1 MNYQIAVI
9 PGDGIGP
16 DVVEQ
21 TLNVMDKVGE
31 KFGHTF
37 NYTKVLAGGCAIDAT
52 GACLPQE
59 TIDICKA
66 SDAVLL
72 GAVGGWKWDNLPG
85 DQRPERALLGLRK
98 ALGLFANLRIV
109 CYGHVS
115 VHVSL
120 EVLRKITCNL
130 IRLPPKG

>member
-66 SDAVLL
+66 SRRCAA
-72 GAVGGWKWDNLPG
+72 GCRG
-85 DQRPERALLGLRK
+85 R
-98 ALGLFANLRIV
+98 
-109 CYGHVS
+109 
-115 VHVSL
+115 L
-120 EVLRKITCNL
+120 EV
-130 IRLPPKG
+130 G